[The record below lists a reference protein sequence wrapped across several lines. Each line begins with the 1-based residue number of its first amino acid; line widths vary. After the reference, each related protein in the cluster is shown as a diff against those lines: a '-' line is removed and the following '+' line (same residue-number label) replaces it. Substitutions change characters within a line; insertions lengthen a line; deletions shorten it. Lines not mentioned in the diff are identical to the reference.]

1 MASHYK
7 VILIETTVEQSSSA
21 EEETGMLEASF
32 PTLQRALAFQADLVK
47 ELPECHTELIH
58 MTEGDIV
65 TLDPPVPP
73 STPVKDLFF
82 ETYQEQQEPEEK
94 PARSFFWKLPL
105 LKRFRQQ

>member
-1 MASHYK
+1 MPSHYK
-7 VILIETTVEQSSSA
+7 VTLIETASEITMPV
-21 EEETGMLEASF
+21 EETGILEASF

-58 MTEGDIV
+58 MIEGDLV

-82 ETYQEQQEPEEK
+82 ETYQEQQNPQK
-94 PARSFFWKLPL
+94 QKGRFFIWKLPL
-105 LKRFRQQ
+105 FRRFRRE